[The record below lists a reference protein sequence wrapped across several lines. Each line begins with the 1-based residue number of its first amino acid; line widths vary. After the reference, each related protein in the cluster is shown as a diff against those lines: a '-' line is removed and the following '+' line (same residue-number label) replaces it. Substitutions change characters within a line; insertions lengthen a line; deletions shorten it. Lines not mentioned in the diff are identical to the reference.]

1 MATSTAQ
8 TTDVAAEI
16 ARLLRTVEGLRV
28 HEFVVDTARPPCVV
42 LGQPDLDFV
51 DPDAGFCAATWS
63 FPVNIITARSDAVA
77 AQREMSQMLLD
88 IVTALGADVP
98 GIFSIQAQDARPQ
111 TVSVNG
117 SELPSYLLNVRVRA

>member
-1 MATSTAQ
+1 MAITTAQ
-8 TTDVAAEI
+8 TVDVAGAL
-16 ARLLRTVEGLRV
+16 AALLRSVEGLRV

-88 IVTALGADVP
+88 VVTALGADVP
-98 GIFSIQAQDARPQ
+98 GIFSIQPLDARPQ
-111 TVSVNG
+111 IVSVNG
-117 SELPSYLLNVRVRA
+117 AELPSYLLTVRVRA

>member
-1 MATSTAQ
+1 MATTTQQ
-8 TTDVAAEI
+8 TVDVAGAIAEV
-16 ARLLRTVEGLRV
+16 LRSVEGLRV
-28 HEFVVDTARPPCVV
+28 HEVVVDTARPPCVV

-63 FPVNIITARSDAVA
+63 FPVNIITARTDAVA

-88 IVTALGADVP
+88 VVTALGADVP
-98 GIFSIQAQDARPQ
+98 GIFMIQPLDARPQ

-117 SELPSYLLNVRVRA
+117 QELPSYLLTVRVRA